1 MSRPS
6 CTAIIIYPPHT
17 RYLSMLL
24 HGAKEY
30 SNSSSRI
37 NKHIFAEFS
46 SAVSRKE
53 RDRGNWLRLWKL
65 VNHDGA
71 PPVKIGKRGGNRFLG
86 NSCSSATKGTTMAEL
101 VAGKL
106 RLWRSPPAFR
116 GRKKARGRARERLVN
131 SSRSA
136 PMKDNPSINPPRKTF
151 DLTPVLA
158 SRVERTVNAK
168 IQPLRPCLDAWP
180 SIIDPASAMG

>member
-71 PPVKIGKRGGNRFLG
+71 PPVKIGKRGAKPVSRKQLFLSDEGNDD
-86 NSCSSATKGTTMAEL
+86 
-101 VAGKL
+101 
-106 RLWRSPPAFR
+106 
-116 GRKKARGRARERLVN
+116 GRARCWKTPFVAFPSRFPGKEKGPRAGEREV
-131 SSRSA
+131 
-136 PMKDNPSINPPRKTF
+136 
-151 DLTPVLA
+151 
-158 SRVERTVNAK
+158 
-168 IQPLRPCLDAWP
+168 
-180 SIIDPASAMG
+180 G

>member
-71 PPVKIGKRGGNRFLG
+71 PPRKNRQKSGETGFSETAVPQRRRERRWPSSLLENSVCGVPLPLSGEGKRPEGG
-86 NSCSSATKGTTMAEL
+86 
-101 VAGKL
+101 
-106 RLWRSPPAFR
+106 
-116 GRKKARGRARERLVN
+116 RERGW
-131 SSRSA
+131 
-136 PMKDNPSINPPRKTF
+136 
-151 DLTPVLA
+151 LT
-158 SRVERTVNAK
+158 RRG
-168 IQPLRPCLDAWP
+168 QPL
-180 SIIDPASAMG
+180 